1 MTPRGIQSMT
11 LTEWLMLITLSIIWG
26 GGFFFNEIALREL
39 PPMLVVFGRISIG
52 SLGLIAV
59 VFITR
64 QNARVHLHRWR
75 QLAVLGTFNTAL
87 PFFLIVWGQQYIESG
102 LAAVINATT
111 PAFTILVAHFFTAD
125 ERFSMRKLS
134 GAALGLGGVATL
146 IGTDALMGFGDHVF
160 GQIAIMGAALSYACA
175 ATYARRLTGM
185 SPTVMGCLQLS
196 AASLVMAPVV
206 LVVTRPWELPMPGL
220 ETLAAITGLGLLCST
235 IASLIFFR
243 ILTSAGATN
252 ISLVTLLIPFSA
264 STLGISFLGE
274 PFTMRLI
281 IGMLIVSAAAILI
294 DGRLTLRRR
303 PPAAQEPFEKGS

>member
-1 MTPRGIQSMT
+1 MKARGIQNMT
-11 LTEWLMLITLSIIWG
+11 LIEWLMLITLSIIWG

-64 QNARVHLHRWR
+64 QKARVHLHRWR

-146 IGTDALMGFGDHVF
+146 IGTDALIGFGDHVF

-185 SPTVMGCLQLS
+185 PPTVMGCLQLS

-206 LVVTRPWELPMPGL
+206 LIMTRPWELPMPGL

-294 DGRLTLRRR
+294 DGRLKFRRR
-303 PPAAQEPFEKGS
+303 PPKAQKPFSKSS